1 LVEAIRRT
9 GQTVAKNVL
18 NELKVLEEVAEEAA
32 GKLDIDSSLPP
43 NSNNNVEAQTDL
55 SRNETVLLEMVVE
68 LELKR
73 VLVKAVDLVKN
84 EDMKERKNQLP
95 RLGLTINILE

>member
-1 LVEAIRRT
+1 M
-9 GQTVAKNVL
+9 AKNVL
-18 NELKVLEEVAEEAA
+18 NEFKVLEELADEV
-32 GKLDIDSSLPP
+32 GKLDIDSSLP

-55 SRNETVLLEMVVE
+55 SRNETGLLEMVVE

>member
-1 LVEAIRRT
+1 MVEAIRRT

-32 GKLDIDSSLPP
+32 GKLDIDSSLP

-84 EDMKERKNQLP
+84 EEMKERKNQLQ

>member
-1 LVEAIRRT
+1 MVEAIRRT

-32 GKLDIDSSLPP
+32 GKLDIDSSLP

>member
-1 LVEAIRRT
+1 M
-9 GQTVAKNVL
+9 
-18 NELKVLEEVAEEAA
+18 
-32 GKLDIDSSLPP
+32 
-43 NSNNNVEAQTDL
+43 

>member
-1 LVEAIRRT
+1 MVEAIRRT

-18 NELKVLEEVAEEAA
+18 NELKVLEEVAEEVA
-32 GKLDIDSSLPP
+32 GKLDIDSSLP

-84 EDMKERKNQLP
+84 EEMKERKNQLP